1 MNEKKATY
9 DVGVQNAQVDTK
21 TFEQTWKVSARN
33 ERCRWCCGLVMLVI
47 VLWGPLFAFSS
58 SDILGQRKSARVE
71 GVHIQLDVRAV
82 AGDCNRPDTNGCTV
96 DTYTLWS
103 TTSAKLQGITSAA
116 DMYGPFQSTIEQSN
130 RATNIIRR
138 QLDQTYT

>member
-9 DVGVQNAQVDTK
+9 DVGVQNAQIDTK